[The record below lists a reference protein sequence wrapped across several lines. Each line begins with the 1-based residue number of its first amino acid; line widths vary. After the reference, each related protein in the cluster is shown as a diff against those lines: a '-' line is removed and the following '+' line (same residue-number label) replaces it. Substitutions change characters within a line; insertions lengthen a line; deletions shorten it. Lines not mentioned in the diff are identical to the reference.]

1 MLYQLSYT
9 PRENWE
15 GRTKIE
21 WDGKDDNHKDVGLEF
36 CTLHPGDDT
45 RVGGNDLLQCSWAS
59 LHVKW
64 AKAAEHSH

>member
-1 MLYQLSYT
+1 
-9 PRENWE
+9 
-15 GRTKIE
+15 
-21 WDGKDDNHKDVGLEF
+21 LEF